1 MWCGSLSGVLLVLLI
16 NLMTRDNTRWS
27 YLTSFLLLLTIF
39 VIPILTAGLYRAGDI
54 DGKW

>member
-1 MWCGSLSGVLLVLLI
+1 MWCGSLSGVLLVLSI

-27 YLTSFLLLLTIF
+27 YLPSLLLLTIL